1 MCGSSSLSEDDPLSS
16 PAALDAG
23 GSAELNSNEGLGP
36 KVSLVDGPMSGGR
49 DPDDCGGAEARKSRR
64 FTLNVW
70 SRQVEYLEKIFPAG
84 PQVEQ

>member
-1 MCGSSSLSEDDPLSS
+1 MIHYHPLRHWMQ
-16 PAALDAG
+16 
-23 GSAELNSNEGLGP
+23 GSAELDSNEGLGP

-49 DPDDCGGAEARKSRR
+49 DPDDCGGAEARKSCR

-70 SRQVEYLEKIFPAG
+70 LCQVEYLEKIFPAG